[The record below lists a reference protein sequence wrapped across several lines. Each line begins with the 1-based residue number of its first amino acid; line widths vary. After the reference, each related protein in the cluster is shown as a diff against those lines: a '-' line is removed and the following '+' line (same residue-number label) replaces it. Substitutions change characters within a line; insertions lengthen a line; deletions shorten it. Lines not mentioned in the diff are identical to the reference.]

1 MIVRKMT
8 SISLIVLGCMCLLVF
23 SKDSAAQKSTTA
35 TEVKGDMT
43 QSKDSKPSKDM
54 SGYPVL
60 GHLKT
65 KDKFI
70 TIRTGPDGPLYTV
83 KSKDGKTLAMDLP
96 AEKLYA
102 EFPELKDV
110 LEQCIAAD
118 DARLLLRNQKIK
130 APIDINRK

>member
-8 SISLIVLGCMCLLVF
+8 SISFIFLGCMCLLLYA
-23 SKDSAAQKSTTA
+23 KDSTAQESPVA
-35 TEVKGDMT
+35 TEIKGDVT
-43 QSKDSKPSKDM
+43 EAIDSRPSKSV
-54 SGYPVL
+54 SGNPVI

-70 TIRTGPDGPLYTV
+70 TIQKGPDGPLYTV

-110 LEQCIAAD
+110 LERSIAID

>member
-8 SISLIVLGCMCLLVF
+8 SISFIFLGCLCLLVC
-23 SKDSAAQKSTTA
+23 SKDSTAQESSVA

-43 QSKDSKPSKDM
+43 QSKDSKPSKDL
-54 SGYPVL
+54 SGYVVI

-65 KDKFI
+65 KDKYI
-70 TIRTGPDGPLYTV
+70 TIRKGPDGPLYTV

-110 LEQCIAAD
+110 LERSIAID